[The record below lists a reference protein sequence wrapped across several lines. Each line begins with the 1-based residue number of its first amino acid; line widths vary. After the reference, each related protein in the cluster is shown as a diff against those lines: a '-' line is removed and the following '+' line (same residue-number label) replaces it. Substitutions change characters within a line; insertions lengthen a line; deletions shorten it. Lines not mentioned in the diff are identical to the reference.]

1 MNLLV
6 PPLVAAVA
14 LSAYVATVSKD
25 RTDGDDRRM
34 AADSLVRHHEA
45 AVGLAVGLSV
55 ENNPVILNN
64 NVIDT
69 LLAPF
74 VDVLRLDS
82 ALAIDTQGRI
92 WVMTY
97 SGNAAGPLPTA
108 ISDSGVAGIP
118 LELQRL
124 GFSSGTYGFWKS
136 GTLPS
141 TGTLASTIGPIS
153 FDEPE
158 ADEPEAPPV
167 PDGAIM
173 VATLCESTSS
183 TVLDC
188 GPDE

>member
-1 MNLLV
+1 MNLLL

-14 LSAYVATVSKD
+14 LSVYVATLSND

-45 AVGLAVGLSV
+45 AVGLAVGQSV
-55 ENNPVILNN
+55 QGNPVILDN
-64 NVIDT
+64 NVIAT

-97 SGNAAGPLPTA
+97 LGDAAGSSLTA

-124 GFSSGTYGFWKS
+124 GYSSGTYGFWRS
-136 GTLPS
+136 GEDS
-141 TGTLASTIGPIS
+141 GQLASTIGPIAFS
-153 FDEPE
+153 GT
-158 ADEPEAPPV
+158 ATPPV

-173 VATLCESTSS
+173 VATLCESPPP

-188 GPDE
+188 GPAG

>member
-14 LSAYVATVSKD
+14 LSAYVATLSKD

-55 ENNPVILNN
+55 ESNPVILDN
-64 NVIDT
+64 NVIAS

-82 ALAIDTQGRI
+82 ALAIDTEDRI

-97 SGNAAGPLPTA
+97 PGNAAGSSPTA

-124 GFSSGTYGFWKS
+124 GFSSGTYGFWNS
-136 GTLPS
+136 GQ
-141 TGTLASTIGPIS
+141 LASTIGPIS
-153 FDEPE
+153 FSD
-158 ADEPEAPPV
+158 AEAPPV

-173 VATLCESTSS
+173 VATLCESPPP

-188 GPDE
+188 GPIE

>member
-1 MNLLV
+1 VNLLI

-34 AADSLVRHHEA
+34 AADSLLRHHEA

-74 VDVLRLDS
+74 LDVLRLDS

-97 SGNAAGPLPTA
+97 SGNAAGRLPTA

-124 GFSSGTYGFWKS
+124 GFSSGTYGFWNS
-136 GTLPS
+136 
-141 TGTLASTIGPIS
+141 GTLASTIGPIS
-153 FDEPE
+153 FSGR
-158 ADEPEAPPV
+158 EAPPV

-173 VATLCESTSS
+173 VATLCESPPP
-183 TVLDC
+183 TVLEC
-188 GPDE
+188 GPAG

>member
-1 MNLLV
+1 
-6 PPLVAAVA
+6 VA
-14 LSAYVATVSKD
+14 LSVYVATLSND

-45 AVGLAVGLSV
+45 AVGLAVGQSV
-55 ENNPVILNN
+55 QSNPVILNN
-64 NVIDT
+64 NVIAT

-97 SGNAAGPLPTA
+97 PRDAAGSSPTA

-124 GFSSGTYGFWKS
+124 GFSGGTYGFWNS
-136 GTLPS
+136 
-141 TGTLASTIGPIS
+141 GTLASTIGPIS
-153 FDEPE
+153 FSGTQ
-158 ADEPEAPPV
+158 APPV

-173 VATLCESTSS
+173 VATLCESPPP
-183 TVLDC
+183 TVLEC
-188 GPDE
+188 GPAG

>member
-1 MNLLV
+1 VNLLV

-14 LSAYVATVSKD
+14 LSVYVATVSKD

-34 AADSLVRHHEA
+34 AADSLLRHHEA
-45 AVGLAVGLSV
+45 AVGLIVASFPEIVDSF
-55 ENNPVILNN
+55 PDSPI
-64 NVIDT
+64 IDDIPA
-69 LLAPF
+69 LAPF
-74 VDVLRLDS
+74 VDVLDWDS
-82 ALAIDTQGRI
+82 ALAKDTENRF

-97 SGNAAGPLPTA
+97 LGDAAGSSPTA
-108 ISDSGVAGIP
+108 ISDSGAAGIP

-124 GFSSGTYGFWKS
+124 GFSRGTYGFWNS
-136 GTLPS
+136 
-141 TGTLASTIGPIS
+141 GTLASTIGPIS
-153 FDEPE
+153 FSVT
-158 ADEPEAPPV
+158 EAPPA

>member
-6 PPLVAAVA
+6 PPLVAAIA
-14 LSAYVATVSKD
+14 LSAYVATLSKD

-34 AADSLVRHHEA
+34 AADSLVRHHE
-45 AVGLAVGLSV
+45 VAVGLSV
-55 ENNPVILNN
+55 DIYPAKPTNTQIT
-64 NVIDT
+64 T

-74 VDVLRLDS
+74 ADVLTWQSDR
-82 ALAIDTQGRI
+82 ATDTQGRI

-97 SGNAAGPLPTA
+97 LGGSPGSSSTA
-108 ISDSGVAGIP
+108 ISASGLAGIP
-118 LELQRL
+118 FELQRL
-124 GFSSGTYGFWKS
+124 DFSSGTYGFWKS
-136 GTLPS
+136 GTSPS

-153 FDEPE
+153 FSGPLVSS
-158 ADEPEAPPV
+158 V

-188 GPDE
+188 GPIE

>member
-14 LSAYVATVSKD
+14 LSAYVATLSKD
-25 RTDGDDRRM
+25 RTDGDDRHM
-34 AADSLVRHHEA
+34 AADSLVRFHEA
-45 AVGLAVGLSV
+45 AVGLIVASY
-55 ENNPVILNN
+55 PDSPD
-64 NVIDT
+64 IDDIPA
-69 LLAPF
+69 LAPF
-74 VDVLRLDS
+74 VDVLS
-82 ALAIDTQGRI
+82 WESVLAEDTEDRI

-97 SGNAAGPLPTA
+97 PGNAAGFSPTA

-124 GFSSGTYGFWKS
+124 DFSSGTYGFWKS

-153 FDEPE
+153 FSSTLVSS
-158 ADEPEAPPV
+158 V

-173 VATLCESTSS
+173 VATLCKLTPP

-188 GPDE
+188 GPIE

>member
-1 MNLLV
+1 VNLLV

-45 AVGLAVGLSV
+45 AVGVAVGLSV
-55 ENNPVILNN
+55 DSYPVILDNAK
-64 NVIDT
+64 IKA

-74 VDVLRLDS
+74 VDVPKWES
-82 ALAIDTQGRI
+82 VQAKDTEKRI

-97 SGNAAGPLPTA
+97 GGDAAGSSPTV

-136 GTLPS
+136 GKDS
-141 TGTLASTIGPIS
+141 GTLASTIGPIS
-153 FDEPE
+153 FSGTQVSS
-158 ADEPEAPPV
+158 V

-173 VATLCESTSS
+173 VATLCKLTPKK
-183 TVLDC
+183 VLDC
-188 GPDE
+188 GPIE